1 MKRQIVTVSCQL
13 PEWFEKHS
21 LPRMEESSKRWDANL
36 VVIKPEKPIGL
47 LAKMSLVDAVQNAD
61 RTLFVDSDVLISR
74 ECVNPFETFPQGH
87 FYACAD
93 APHGDQLHWG
103 RANEMILSQAMLGS
117 VRWTQGYFN
126 TGVMVCDRQHAGAWA
141 NFVYAPFAFPEQ
153 TFTNYRAR
161 MLGYSIR
168 FLSWEWNAMEINTPK
183 DKKQSDG
190 FMPHAAGIYG
200 DARAKWIE
208 EMDKVLP

>member
-74 ECVNPFETFPQGH
+74 ECVNPFETFPK
-87 FYACAD
+87 D
-93 APHGDQLHWG
+93 TSTLAPTRLTVTSYIGAG
-103 RANEMILSQAMLGS
+103 RT
-117 VRWTQGYFN
+117 R
-126 TGVMVCDRQHAGAWA
+126 
-141 NFVYAPFAFPEQ
+141 
-153 TFTNYRAR
+153 
-161 MLGYSIR
+161 
-168 FLSWEWNAMEINTPK
+168 
-183 DKKQSDG
+183 
-190 FMPHAAGIYG
+190 
-200 DARAKWIE
+200 
-208 EMDKVLP
+208 